1 MIAHGKVSRISQ
13 SVKLNKEIF
22 VKFVVIHAFGSFCE
36 VQNMDFNQETVMTL
50 FAFLQIVT
58 I

>member
-1 MIAHGKVSRISQ
+1 MHLV
-13 SVKLNKEIF
+13 VF
-22 VKFVVIHAFGSFCE
+22 VMCK
-36 VQNMDFNQETVMTL
+36 NMDFNQETVMTL